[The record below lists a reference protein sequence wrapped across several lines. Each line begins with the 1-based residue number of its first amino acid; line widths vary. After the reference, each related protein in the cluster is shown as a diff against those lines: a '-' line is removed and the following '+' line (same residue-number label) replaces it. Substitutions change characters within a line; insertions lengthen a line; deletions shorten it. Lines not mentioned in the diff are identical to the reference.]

1 MTPLAV
7 VDRGGPGALADA
19 AAQFRVQPHNVEAEQ
34 AVLGAVLVN
43 NEAFHRVGEF
53 LRPEHFHEPVREQH
67 AGSPSRAR
75 GAVRPRSAPRA
86 SRGSRSAAGA
96 QRPPPPRVR
105 ASTSRIVVP
114 SSAGVGAIVTPA
126 SRRISTFSGALSPK
140 AEMIAPAW
148 PILRPLG
155 ALRPAT

>member
-7 VDRGGPGALADA
+7 IDRGGPGALADA

-53 LRPEHFHEPVREQH
+53 LRPEHSHEPVHGRDSADMIPPQ
-67 AGSPSRAR
+67 
-75 GAVRPRSAPRA
+75 RPRSPAIL
-86 SRGSRSAAGA
+86 
-96 QRPPPPRVR
+96 
-105 ASTSRIVVP
+105 ASTSRIVEP